1 MNNSDLGILKVLA
14 TNATGAGGALIQ
26 SARPLLGVRADMDL
40 TTPAAVLGVVQFVAG
55 PDGNVSPLVAISG
68 DDGQDNVAPVIP
80 DVIPFALAR
89 LTGYDA
95 VSNNWDRVRVQDT
108 GVDIQATA
116 IGALVSA
123 ADQYVYDEGAG
134 GWRRR
139 KSASPTNLATFS
151 GEGAG
156 LSASP
161 GEWTANQAPAAATQ
175 ATATRAAAA
184 GAGRNVCRSITVS
197 IACAAVQA
205 ALEFV
210 VRDGATGVGT
220 ILWRVKLACPAGDSR
235 VVTLGGLNIVGSA
248 ATAMTIESLAA
259 PAATN
264 SATVAMT
271 GYTAIP

>member
-1 MNNSDLGILKVLA
+1 MNQPDPGLLKVLA
-14 TNATGAGGALIQ
+14 TNATGAGGAVIQ
-26 SARPLLGVRADMDL
+26 SAQYLLGVRANMDL

-68 DDGQDNVAPVIP
+68 DDGQDNVAPVVP

-139 KSASPTNLATFS
+139 KSASPSSLGTFS

-156 LSASP
+156 LAVSP
-161 GEWTANQAPAAATQ
+161 GEWAVNQAPAAATQ
-175 ATATRAAAA
+175 ATATRAAMA

-210 VRDGATGVGT
+210 VRDGASGVGT
-220 ILWRVKLACPAGDSR
+220 ILWRVKLACPAGDAR
-235 VVTLGGLNIVGSA
+235 VVTLSGLNIVGSA

-271 GYTAIP
+271 GFSAFP